1 MLFKR
6 ISSYPVLGPQ
16 AICPDYLFPPNPR
29 KSSADKP
36 VPIVSEFDAQLQ
48 ILELIDHKVLLI
60 IATSRMRRICEVTQ
74 HVLTATCVG
83 DSQTSCRFLVKLT
96 NV

>member
-6 ISSYPVLGPQ
+6 FSSYPVLRPQ
-16 AICPDYLFPPNPR
+16 AICPDYLLHPNSR
-29 KSSADKP
+29 RSSADKP

-60 IATSRMRRICEVTQ
+60 IATSSMRRIFDVT
-74 HVLTATCVG
+74 
-83 DSQTSCRFLVKLT
+83 
-96 NV
+96 